1 MPAAKRQKTSTSD
14 TKTTMSPLNFERKNQ
29 DMVKLPKSAK
39 VHKRPIPHPATASP
53 YAGASVPKTVY
64 ISSSTPYMA
73 AVKRVQ
79 KLLRQAEKRATAAV
93 EASLRGNGQSRG
105 RSGGGGGGVS
115 TEKLVAALAR
125 GEGKE
130 DLVREEVFVKAT
142 GRAIETALKVGKWFG
157 KGEREAEYTVRVE
170 TGSVLVVDDVEEG
183 GGTEKGGSA
192 GGEVV
197 QGGTGTTSS
206 GANMAG
212 PNSDGKTDETTMVPD
227 TTTDVNDTTIMSEKR
242 GNPTPPTTEA
252 KSKPLSEHA
261 EKKRKRAATLAAQ
274 FAGKELPESRTRWVN
289 SVQVAI
295 SLK

>member
-1 MPAAKRQKTSTSD
+1 MDPKA
-14 TKTTMSPLNFERKNQ
+14 TMSSLNFERKNQ

-93 EASLRGNGQSRG
+93 EASIRGKGQGRG
-105 RSGGGGGGVS
+105 RSGGGGGSVS

-130 DLVREEVFVKAT
+130 ELSKEDVFVKAT

-157 KGEREAEYTVRVE
+157 RGEREAEYAVRVE

-183 GGTEKGGSA
+183 DETEEGVGA
-192 GGEVV
+192 GAAMGMV
-197 QGGTGTTSS
+197 QGET
-206 GANMAG
+206 G
-212 PNSDGKTDETTMVPD
+212 PNNDGKTDETTMLTD
-227 TTTDVNDTTIMSEKR
+227 TTTNAGDTTITSEKTP
-242 GNPTPPTTEA
+242 GNPTPPTTDA
-252 KSKPLSEHA
+252 KSKPLSEKA

>member
-1 MPAAKRQKTSTSD
+1 MPAAKRQRTSPSDPKTAMPS
-14 TKTTMSPLNFERKNQ
+14 LNFERKNQ

-53 YAGASVPKTVY
+53 YAGASIPKTVY

-93 EASLRGNGQSRG
+93 EASIRGKG
-105 RSGGGGGGVS
+105 RGGGGGVS

-130 DLVREEVFVKAT
+130 DLAREEVFIKAT

-157 KGEREAEYTVRVE
+157 RGEREAEYAVRVE
-170 TGSVLVVDDVEEG
+170 TGSVLVVDDVEGGDETEG
-183 GGTEKGGSA
+183 AVGVGA
-192 GGEVV
+192 GMATAQGEI
-197 QGGTGTTSS
+197 GATRS

-212 PNSDGKTDETTMVPD
+212 PNSDGKTDETTMVTD
-227 TTTDVNDTTIMSEKR
+227 TTTDVVGDTTIVNEKT
-242 GNPTPPTTEA
+242 GNPTPPATEA
-252 KSKPLSEHA
+252 KLKPLSKKA

>member
-1 MPAAKRQKTSTSD
+1 
-14 TKTTMSPLNFERKNQ
+14 MSSLNFERKNQ

-39 VHKRPIPHPATASP
+39 VHKRPIPHPETASP

-73 AVKRVQ
+73 AVKRIQ

-93 EASLRGNGQSRG
+93 EASIRGKGQGRG
-105 RSGGGGGGVS
+105 RSNGGGGSVP
-115 TEKLVAALAR
+115 TEILVAALAR

-130 DLVREEVFVKAT
+130 DLAREEVFVKAT

-157 KGEREAEYTVRVE
+157 RGEREAEYAVRVE

-183 GGTEKGGSA
+183 DGLSA
-192 GGEVV
+192 GCEEVV
-197 QGGTGTTSS
+197 QGETGTTNLS
-206 GANMAG
+206 ANMAG
-212 PNSDGKTDETTMVPD
+212 SNSDGKTDETTMLTD
-227 TTTDVNDTTIMSEKR
+227 TTTNAGDTTTTSEKTA
-242 GNPTPPTTEA
+242 GNPTPATTDA
-252 KSKPLSEHA
+252 KSKPLSEKA

-274 FAGKELPESRTRWVN
+274 LAGKELPESRTRWVN

>member
-1 MPAAKRQKTSTSD
+1 MYVASCFFLSSSIDKGETKIANIETS
-14 TKTTMSPLNFERKNQ
+14 KN
-29 DMVKLPKSAK
+29 LAAK

-93 EASLRGNGQSRG
+93 EASIRGKGQGRG
-105 RSGGGGGGVS
+105 RSSGGGGSVS

-130 DLVREEVFVKAT
+130 ELAKEEVFVKAT

-157 KGEREAEYTVRVE
+157 RGEREAEYAVRVE

-183 GGTEKGGSA
+183 DET
-192 GGEVV
+192 
-197 QGGTGTTSS
+197 
-206 GANMAG
+206 
-212 PNSDGKTDETTMVPD
+212 DGKTDETTMLTD
-227 TTTDVNDTTIMSEKR
+227 ATTNAGDTTITSEKTA

-252 KSKPLSEHA
+252 RSKPLSEKA